1 MRLTK
6 YGTEAGAV
14 CGSKNMK
21 LEDVVKFRNKGFA
34 KELGIKIT
42 KLELGY
48 AEGEVEAREMFA
60 NPIGSTHGGFL
71 FTIIDTVG
79 GAAATSYGR
88 VVTSLSGNINYL
100 NPAIGWKKLVA
111 VAVQIKQGKKTSVYE
126 VTVKDETGKIICIGT
141 MTYFALD
148 RDIEIS

>member
-1 MRLTK
+1 MQE
-6 YGTEAGAV
+6 Y
-14 CGSKNMK
+14 KNMK
-21 LEDVVKFRNKGFA
+21 LEDVVNFRNKGFA

-48 AEGEVEAREMFA
+48 AEGEVEVQELFA

-79 GAAATSYGR
+79 GAAASSYGR

-100 NPAIGWKKLVA
+100 SPAIGWKKLLATAAQV
-111 VAVQIKQGKKTSVYE
+111 KHGKNVSVYE
-126 VTVKDETGKIICIGT
+126 VTVKDETEKVICVGT
-141 MTYFALD
+141 MTYFALNK
-148 RDIEIS
+148 DIEIS